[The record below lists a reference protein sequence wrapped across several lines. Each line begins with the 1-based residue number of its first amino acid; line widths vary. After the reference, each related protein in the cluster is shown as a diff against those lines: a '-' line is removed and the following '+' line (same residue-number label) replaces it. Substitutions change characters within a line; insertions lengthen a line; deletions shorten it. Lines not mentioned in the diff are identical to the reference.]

1 MGSCVILIENYLFTG
16 DTLFSSSVGRTDL
29 EGGSEE
35 LLKKSLDLL
44 KVKLT
49 EIAGDYIIA
58 PGHDMLNNE
67 KLYTVSQI
75 LKINP
80 FLKTKNRSL

>member
-1 MGSCVILIENYLFTG
+1 MGSCIIFIENYIFTG

-49 EIAGDYIIA
+49 EIAEDSIVA
-58 PGHDMLNNE
+58 PGHDMQNNE
-67 KLYTVSQI
+67 KLCTVSQI

-80 FLKTKNRSL
+80 FLKTKNHIL